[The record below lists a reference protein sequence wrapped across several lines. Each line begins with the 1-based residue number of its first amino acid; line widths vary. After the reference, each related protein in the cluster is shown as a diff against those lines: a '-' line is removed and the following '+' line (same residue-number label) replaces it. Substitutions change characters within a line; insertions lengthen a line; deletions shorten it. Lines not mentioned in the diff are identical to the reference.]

1 MYHRLFVGIRPPAA
15 IRDALIDLM
24 EGVDA
29 VRWQD
34 DDQLHVTLRYIG
46 EVDAH
51 LADELAERLRAAA
64 LPRFRMALSGTGIFA
79 RIGRTHTLWAGVEPN
94 VALQRLRRR
103 IEQICVAA
111 GVEPDHRKYHP
122 HVTLARTNRAS
133 GSLEP
138 FLARTAGLR
147 LGPWEVDAYLLYESF
162 LRPEG
167 SVYEP
172 VMRYALEP
180 E

>member
-1 MYHRLFVGIRPPAA
+1 MAA
-15 IRDALIDLM
+15 RTRC
-24 EGVDA
+24 G
-29 VRWQD
+29 
-34 DDQLHVTLRYIG
+34 
-46 EVDAH
+46 
-51 LADELAERLRAAA
+51 RAWNPTSPCSAC
-64 LPRFRMALSGTGIFA
+64 G
-79 RIGRTHTLWAGVEPN
+79 
-94 VALQRLRRR
+94 
-103 IEQICVAA
+103 A

-122 HVTLARTNRAS
+122 HVTLARTNRSS

>member
-1 MYHRLFVGIRPPAA
+1 
-15 IRDALIDLM
+15 
-24 EGVDA
+24 
-29 VRWQD
+29 
-34 DDQLHVTLRYIG
+34 
-46 EVDAH
+46 
-51 LADELAERLRAAA
+51 
-64 LPRFRMALSGTGIFA
+64 FRMALSGTGIFA
-79 RIGRTHTLWAGVEPN
+79 RSGRTHTLWAGVEPN
-94 VALQRLRRR
+94 VTLQRLRRR